1 MNITVRDLQDRKQR
15 AEQQRAQLL
24 IQLGS
29 MDGAIGLCAEL
40 MQMLEAKDPEAIHFE
55 KESKS

>member
-1 MNITVRDLQDRKQR
+1 MNITVKDLQDRKQR

-40 MQMLEAKDPEAIHFE
+40 MQMLDAKDPEPTHFE
-55 KESKS
+55 KGE